1 VTATAL
7 ADNSLSIAR
16 AWSILRQNLRLVAA
30 IVATFTIGALIL
42 AFVLPEQYR
51 STVLL
56 APARHAGLENA
67 MGGGLPGG
75 ALSLL
80 KGLQAPQENATAEAI
95 AILQSRQFVERFIEK
110 HQMMPL
116 LFPDKWSSTENR
128 WTDEPP
134 ALEDGYLRFTREVLK
149 VRTDD
154 ETGFVK
160 VQILDASPKLATQW
174 ANELVRDLN
183 DEIRERVVSEG
194 NADLKYLYVR
204 MGETQVPEIR
214 AGIANLIRER
224 TQEVMLATN
233 RESYA
238 FRVLEAAGP
247 SKYRYFP
254 KRAIILIGGFIV
266 GVLVSLATLAI
277 KESIAAANARL

>member
-1 VTATAL
+1 V
-7 ADNSLSIAR
+7 
-16 AWSILRQNLRLVAA
+16 
-30 IVATFTIGALIL
+30 IVALIL
-42 AFVLPEQYR
+42 AFVLPPQYR

-56 APARHAGLENA
+56 APARHAGADGSMNGA
-67 MGGGLPGG
+67 LPGG

-80 KGLQAPQENATAEAI
+80 QGLQMPQENLTAEAI
-95 AILQSRQFVERFIEK
+95 AILQSRQFVERFIVK
-110 HQMMPL
+110 HDLLPL
-116 LFPDKWSSTENR
+116 LFADRWDAAQRR
-128 WTDEPP
+128 WTEEAP
-134 ALEDGYLRFTREVLK
+134 ALEDGYLRFTRAVLK

-160 VQILDASPKLATQW
+160 VQIHYGSAAEATQW

-194 NADLKYLYVR
+194 NADLKYLYAR
-204 MGETQVPEIR
+204 MAETLLPEIR
-214 AGIANLIRER
+214 SGIANLIRER

-238 FRVLEAAGP
+238 FRVLEEAVA

-254 KRAIILIGGFIV
+254 KRALILIAGFIV
-266 GVLVSLATLAI
+266 GVLVTLAI
-277 KESIAAANARL
+277 VAVKESLAAESAA